1 MKTDNS
7 NGFLK
12 NFFETAVDKSKI
24 SDFRDVENGDTI
36 SLKKDEYHFYKDYSE
51 CRTCHMTNTDSFVV
65 PEKYF
70 AILLEDKENITI
82 DGNGSE
88 FVIHGDMCALS
99 LIRCKNITLKNFII
113 RYNSPTNYEM
123 TVMEKS
129 DKKIKYSI
137 PENSSFF
144 VENNN
149 IIFYEQSP
157 FTNKNYYEY
166 KNNEECHC
174 NVIHNG
180 DSVYRTD
187 ISPVKTAVKIEKI
200 GNNEVICTYDSV
212 PQLEVGTTITM
223 SHNFCRDNCGL
234 FFWECSNIISENITV
249 NYMHG
254 FGWLSQMCENL
265 TFDKIKFEPAQG
277 YHVSSFADL
286 IHVCGCKGY
295 VKINDCFF
303 SHPHDDGINIHG
315 AFLRLKNIVDD
326 NTAVFE
332 FVHHQQ
338 GGYRAFFKGD
348 KIKFYSRKDLS
359 EVDGLYTVKNAV
371 DDIDNKTVTVTFKE
385 KLPQMQKKL
394 FVCENVTYNPE
405 VTISNCTFRAIP
417 TRGILCT
424 TNKPSNIYGNKFIS
438 VLMPDIYISCDCRD
452 WYESGPCKNMK
463 IHNNVFSKEN
473 SVLLEPLCLEAPA
486 ANVHENIN
494 IYNNIISAN
503 FKV

>member
-1 MKTDNS
+1 MKS
-7 NGFLK
+7 NGNNEFFK
-12 NFFETAVDKSKI
+12 NTFDSVSYKSKE
-24 SDFRDVENGDTI
+24 SVLTSLESGDII
-36 SLKKDEYHFYKDYSE
+36 SLKKGEYHFYKDFSE
-51 CRTCHMTNTDSFVV
+51 HRVYHMTNTDSFES

-70 AILLEDKENITI
+70 AVLIEDKENITI
-82 DGNGSE
+82 DGNGSV

-99 LIRCKNITLKNFII
+99 LVRCKNITLKNFTI

-123 TVMEKS
+123 TVLEKTN
-129 DKKIKYSI
+129 KTIKYSI
-137 PENSSFF
+137 PQNSSFL
-144 VENNN
+144 VKNNN
-149 IIFYEQSP
+149 IIFYEKSP

-174 NVIHNG
+174 NVIHRG

-187 ISPVKTAVKIEKI
+187 ISPVKTAVKIEKV
-200 GNNEVICTYDSV
+200 GQCEVLCTYGTM
-212 PQLEVGTTITM
+212 PELEVGTTITM
-223 SHNFCRDNCGL
+223 SHNFCRDNCGV
-234 FFWECSNIISENITV
+234 FFWECSNIVSENITV

-254 FGWLSQMCENL
+254 FGWLSQMCENM
-265 TFDKIKFEPAQG
+265 TFDKIRFEPANG

-295 VKINDCFF
+295 VKINKCLF

-315 AFLRLKNIVDD
+315 AFLRLKNIVDN

-338 GGYRAFFKGD
+338 GGYSAFFKGD

-371 DDIDNKTVTVTFKE
+371 DDIDNKTVTVTFEE
-385 KLPQMQKKL
+385 KLPKMQKEL

-417 TRGILCT
+417 TRGILYT
-424 TNKPSNIYGNKFIS
+424 TDKLSDIYGNKFIS

-463 IHNNVFSKEN
+463 IHNNIFSKEN
-473 SVLLEPLCLEAPA
+473 AVVLEPLCINTPV
-486 ANVHENIN
+486 ANVHENIE
-494 IYNNIISAN
+494 IYDNTVSA
-503 FKV
+503 K